1 MVKKA
6 IVPVFILM
14 LLGHFFSVPLQAG
27 TVPNPEEVY
36 RIGLQAYV
44 YGYPLVL
51 MEKTRQVFIQR
62 FPMNR
67 FNHTVAFPPATART
81 VVRWH

>member
-1 MVKKA
+1 
-6 IVPVFILM
+6 M

-27 TVPNPEEVY
+27 TVPNPEDVY
-36 RIGLQAYV
+36 RIGLRAYI

-51 MEKTRQVFIQR
+51 MEKTRQVSIQR

-67 FNHTVAFPPATART
+67 FSPRRRFPSGYSQDGSQTQYRYLVFQCLA
-81 VVRWH
+81 